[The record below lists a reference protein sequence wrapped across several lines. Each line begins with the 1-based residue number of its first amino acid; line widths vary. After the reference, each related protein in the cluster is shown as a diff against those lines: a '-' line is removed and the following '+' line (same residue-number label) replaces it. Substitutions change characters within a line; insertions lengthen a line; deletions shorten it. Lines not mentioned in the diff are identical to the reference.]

1 MSESQNFGNH
11 TRWLPP
17 FHFFLAPLMLV
28 NLIYSA
34 VRLFQ
39 DPSLD
44 RGMFVVLAVGLVT
57 LTLLSRIQTL
67 TVQDRIIRLEER
79 LRYQK
84 VLPPELAERAMA
96 LNTSQIV
103 GLRFASDGELSDL
116 VEKTL
121 NGQLS
126 KQKDIKLA
134 IKDWRAD
141 LLRA

>member
-1 MSESQNFGNH
+1 MSESQNFSNH
-11 TRWLPP
+11 TTWLPP

>member
-1 MSESQNFGNH
+1 MSESQNFSNH